1 VTTKILFSEQY
12 DGESIVDVHR
22 DFSELWDEMFNP
34 VMSEIP
40 SEDGFWRGT
49 FKVTVEWSEEAE

>member
-1 VTTKILFSEQY
+1 MKLLFEQKY

-34 VMSEIP
+34 IMSEIP
-40 SEDGFWRGT
+40 SEDGFWQGT
-49 FKVTVEWSEEAE
+49 FKVTVEWSKE